1 MAPAGFSK
9 SFFGTFKET
18 TLSCVFDIGGIIA
31 GFAIAVQLGLFQLS
45 PWAVALYPAVVSVKG
60 VTTGLLTGRLST
72 ALRIGTAYPKFF
84 GNTKVFYKLVGA
96 IVVLTLIT
104 SSTISGI
111 AVLFGIMFWGTKVA
125 MFPAILSVMVATL
138 SLGLLTTLI
147 TIKVMFLSFKKSL
160 DPELVVFPVISTLA
174 DIVVSILYIG
184 VLNVYFSGVYGQ
196 LATALIGL
204 INVSLVFVVVP
215 KFGRHKDFLEIVK
228 ESLPALLLTALVV
241 NITGTLLKGVNTI
254 ANGQKQIYIIYP
266 AIIDMIGDVGLVVG
280 SATMTRLA
288 LGELSPSFSSIVK
301 NLKNI
306 LSAWTSSLVLFAVLG
321 LITLPLSGVNS
332 IDGLLNLLEILL
344 VCNVIAFLSV
354 ITLSYAISI
363 VTFERG
369 LESDN
374 FVIPLISTLADC
386 ITTAALFVSILV
398 II

>member
-1 MAPAGFSK
+1 MTPAGFSK
-9 SFFGTFKET
+9 SFFEAFKET
-18 TLSCVFDIGGIIA
+18 TLSCIFDIGGIIA
-31 GFAIAVQLGLFQLS
+31 GFAIAVQLGLFELS
-45 PWAVALYPAVVSVKG
+45 PWAIALYPAVVSVKG

-104 SSTISGI
+104 SSSISGI
-111 AVLFGIMFWGTKVA
+111 AVLFGIMFWGTTAAV
-125 MFPAILSVMVATL
+125 FPAILSVMVATL

-174 DIVVSILYIG
+174 DIAVSLLYIG
-184 VLNVYFSGVYGQ
+184 VLNIYFSGAYGQ

-215 KFGRHKDFLEIVK
+215 KFGRHKDFLKILK

-241 NITGTLLKGVNTI
+241 NITGTLLRGVNAI
-254 ANGQKQIYIIYP
+254 ANSQKQIYIIYP
-266 AIIDMIGDVGLVVG
+266 AIIDMVGDVGLVVG

-288 LGELSPSFSSIVK
+288 LGELTPSFSSIIK

-306 LSAWTSSLVLFAVLG
+306 FSAWISSLVLFAVLG
-321 LITLPLSGVNS
+321 LIALPLSGVNS
-332 IDGLLNLLEILL
+332 IAGLVNLLEILL

-354 ITLSYAISI
+354 ITISYSISI

-374 FVIPLISTLADC
+374 FVIPLISTLADF
-386 ITTAALFVSILV
+386 ITTVALFVSILV